1 MPRLNLQHIADVVGG
16 TIHGSIEDPASVFA
30 GGYAFDSRRIEPGDL
45 FFALRGED
53 RDGHAFVKDAC
64 AGGAVGAVVERKVV
78 DVPDGFVQIA
88 VPRTLD
94 ALRSLAEDV
103 RGRLEIPVVAISG
116 SNGKTTTKEMLA
128 AILSPKMRVHKSPGN
143 FNNHIG
149 VPIAILGLPEDSE
162 VLVIELGSNHRGEIA
177 GLSDIALPTVGVI
190 TNVGRAH
197 IGHFGSLAEIAREK
211 TDLIR
216 HLADRG
222 RAVVNGDDANL
233 LAALGDTGVST
244 TRFGMSEG
252 ADYRATHIATGD
264 TPGAGFRVG
273 GAEVRLGAPGIHNV
287 YNALAAIAAAAQ
299 LGVSPVDAARAL
311 EGFRPVRLKTFSA
324 SGMTVIDD
332 AYNANPDSIRA
343 ALALLAGYPAER
355 KVFVMG
361 EMFELGDVS
370 ARLHHETGEAIASSG
385 IDVLVG
391 IGGLTREATVGA
403 LATGMPADRVFFF
416 EDKAEAKTS
425 LMEILKPGDVVLVKG
440 SRGAALEEIC
450 AFLGEETVGGRA

>member
-16 TIHGSIEDPASVFA
+16 SIHGSIGDPTSVFA

-45 FFALRGED
+45 FFALHGED
-53 RDGHAFVKDAC
+53 RDGHAFVKDAH
-64 AGGAVGAVVERKVV
+64 AGGAVGAVVERRVG

-94 ALRSLAEDV
+94 ALQSLAKDV
-103 RGRLEIPVVAISG
+103 RSRLEIPVVAISG

-128 AILSPKMRVHKSPGN
+128 AILSTKMRIHKSPGN

-149 VPIAILGLPEDSE
+149 VPVAILGLREDSE

-177 GLSDIALPTVGVI
+177 KLSDIAVPTVGVI

-197 IGHFGSLAEIAREK
+197 IGHFGSPAEIAREK

-222 RAVVNGDDANL
+222 RAVVNGDDRDL
-233 LAALGDTGVST
+233 LAALGDVGVDVK
-244 TRFGMSEG
+244 RFGMSEG
-252 ADYRATHIATGD
+252 LDYRATDIAAD
-264 TPGAGFRVG
+264 SPGAVFRVG

-287 YNALAAIAAAAQ
+287 YNALAALATAA
-299 LGVSPVDAARAL
+299 LLEVSPVDAARAL
-311 EGFRPVRLKTFSA
+311 EGFQPVRMKTFSS

-332 AYNANPDSIRA
+332 SYNANPDSIRA
-343 ALALLAGYPAER
+343 ALAMLADHPAER

-361 EMFELGDVS
+361 QMFELGEAS
-370 ARLHHETGEAIASSG
+370 ARFHHEVGEVVASAG
-385 IDVLVG
+385 IEVMGG

-416 EDKAEAKTS
+416 ENKAEAKAS
-425 LMEILKPGDVVLVKG
+425 LKKILAPGDVILIKG
-440 SRGAALEEIC
+440 SHAAALEEIC